1 MGTGEG
7 GRAKGDRE
15 RPLFQLGLSL
25 FLIIYTASIPRRL
38 PRYVRRG
45 AFGPNKGFLRKP
57 SGPNYKSSRSHAS
70 ALCDLNLQYAYQCR
84 LKDGVSK
91 QFSPFHQSPPL
102 FLYSLSPLLS
112 FSLSLSLSL
121 SLSFIPSLSHTT
133 TQTAASSHLLTDADA
148 DYGAAGSYDTNDDDI
163 LVSIPIIRRT
173 GFIRRRYGFV
183 ALLKCFIFQNLRV
196 SFD

>member
-1 MGTGEG
+1 M
-7 GRAKGDRE
+7 
-15 RPLFQLGLSL
+15 FQLGLSL

-57 SGPNYKSSRSHAS
+57 SGPNYKSSRSHVS
-70 ALCDLNLQYAYQCR
+70 AFCDQNLQCAYQCR

-112 FSLSLSLSL
+112 FFLYLSLSL
-121 SLSFIPSLSHTT
+121 SLSFFHSQSVPHNNANGSVI
-133 TQTAASSHLLTDADA
+133 ALT
-148 DYGAAGSYDTNDDDI
+148 YGRGRG
-163 LVSIPIIRRT
+163 LRRG
-173 GFIRRRYGFV
+173 GFLRYERRRHSGFNTNYSSYWIHSK
-183 ALLKCFIFQNLRV
+183 ALRFCGASEMFHLSKFKGIF
-196 SFD
+196 